1 MPVID
6 CSKWRQPQRENLYPG
21 LKMGGNMD
29 KRFKDES
36 HRLHSWD
43 YGWNGKYFVTICTD
57 HHFHYFGKIVN
68 HKMDFSEIGNIAQ
81 QCWSEIPQH
90 FPFVKLGAWV
100 VMPNHVHGI
109 IIIDKPV
116 EKTDQNSINANV
128 VGTQNFVSLHSISME
143 TSQSVS
149 MEKSQPNPTETIPPV
164 PPDLKH
170 SGSVMHSKN
179 KFGPQSQ
186 NLASIVRGFKAG
198 VTKYATINHIPFKW
212 QPGYY
217 DIIIHD
223 YDTYVRKQYYIEN
236 NPLKW
241 NNDEF
246 YH

>member
-1 MPVID
+1 
-6 CSKWRQPQRENLYPG
+6 
-21 LKMGGNMD
+21 MD

-36 HRLHSWD
+36 HRLKSWD

-68 HKMDFSEIGNIAQ
+68 RKMDYSEIGEMARKN
-81 QCWSEIPQH
+81 WLEIPQH
-90 FPFVKLGAWV
+90 FPFVKLDAWV

-116 EKTDQNSINANV
+116 VKTPPISIKNN
-128 VGTQNFVSLHSISME
+128 VGTQNFASL
-143 TSQSVS
+143 QS
-149 MEKSQPNPTETIPPV
+149 NTTETLPPV
-164 PPDLKH
+164 PTNLKY
-170 SGSVMHSKN
+170 SDSVIHSKN

-186 NLASIVRGFKAG
+186 NLASIVRGFKTG
-198 VTKYATINHIPFKW
+198 VTKYATINHIPFQW

-223 YDTYVRKQYYIEN
+223 YDTFVRIQYYIEN